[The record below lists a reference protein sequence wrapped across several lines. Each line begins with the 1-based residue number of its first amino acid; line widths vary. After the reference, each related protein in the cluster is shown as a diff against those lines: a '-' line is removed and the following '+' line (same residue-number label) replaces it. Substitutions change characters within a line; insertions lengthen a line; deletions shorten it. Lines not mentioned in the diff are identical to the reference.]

1 MISGMRP
8 LHRPISGRRIGVRAA
23 VAIVGLLLCIAVPLI
38 TASWVRQIA
47 LEELRTRS
55 GYTLNLVVEN
65 LHGEL
70 AKFRFQPELLASM
83 RDFSSAL
90 HEEADP
96 ALIHQVN
103 LELERINKVSG
114 ALDTYLMD
122 RSGLTIAASNWAAD
136 KTFVGNNFSYRPYF
150 QAAMQGKTGVYFAL
164 GTTSGERGYYFSYP
178 VRDGEK
184 ITGAIVTKIKLG
196 HLEAGWR
203 SPDGEIIVTDQ
214 HGVIFM
220 SSNSEWLYRT
230 LEPVS
235 RETAAA
241 LMKSRQYNRVELTPL
256 NAEMR
261 SAGNGEPQFIAIAS
275 EVPNRQPRQQAKTE
289 YLLTDASMADAGWH
303 VMMLADTKSVD
314 RQAQIAI
321 VIAALIMVSLTLAA
335 AIVHQWRRRISERIA
350 LQEAA
355 KGQLEQRVEQRTAEL
370 VEANKRLKAEIQDRQ
385 YAEEELRRTQSEL
398 VQATKLAAL
407 GQMSAG
413 LSHELNQP
421 LAAIGT
427 YADNAR
433 AFLDRGDSETAS
445 TNLSSISN
453 LIQRM
458 ARIIRNLRTYAR
470 NEPVQTRPTSL
481 RGAVEN
487 ALTLLQQRIENAG
500 VSIHYDP
507 CELDLAVVAG
517 NVRLQQVFVNL
528 LSNAID
534 VLADCEE
541 RSIWISSKREDDGK
555 ICVLVRDSGPGIAA
569 EHLKNVFDP
578 FYTTKDVGKGTGLGL
593 SITYGIIKQFGSTID
608 VSNHADGGAEFCVSL
623 VEIADQTGEAA

>member
-1 MISGMRP
+1 MSSHYG
-8 LHRPISGRRIGVRAA
+8 PIFAGRIGVRAA
-23 VAIVGLLLCIAVPLI
+23 VIVAGLVLCIAVPLM
-38 TASWVRQIA
+38 TANWVRQIA

-55 GYTLNLVVEN
+55 GYPLNLVVEN

-70 AKFRFQPELLASM
+70 AKFRYQPELLASM
-83 RDFSSAL
+83 RDFSGAL
-90 HEEADP
+90 RQDADP
-96 ALIHQVN
+96 ALIHKVN

-122 RSGLTIAASNWAAD
+122 RTGLTVAASNWASD

-150 QAAMQGKTGVYFAL
+150 QAAMQGKTGGYFAL
-164 GTTSGERGYYFSYP
+164 GTTSGERGYYFAYP
-178 VRDGEK
+178 VRDGET
-184 ITGAIVTKIKLG
+184 IGGAIVTKIKLG

-203 SPDGEIIVTDQ
+203 SPDGEIIVTDP

-220 SSNSEWLYRT
+220 SSHPGWLYRT
-230 LEPVS
+230 LKPLPE
-235 RETAAA
+235 ETVAA
-241 LMKSRQYNRVELTPL
+241 LMESRQYNRLELKPL
-256 NAEMR
+256 DAEMP
-261 SAGNGEPQFIAIAS
+261 SAKNGKARFIAIAS
-275 EVPNRQPRQQAKTE
+275 EAPSKRPRPKVMTE
-289 YLLTDASMADAGWH
+289 YLLTQADMANAGWR
-303 VMMLADTKSVD
+303 VMMLADTKYVD
-314 RQAQIAI
+314 WQAHISIA
-321 VIAALIMVSLTLAA
+321 IAALIMVSLTLAA
-335 AIVHQWRRRISERIA
+335 AMVHQRRRRISERIA
-350 LQEAA
+350 MQEAA

-370 VEANKRLKAEIQDRQ
+370 VESNQRLTAEIQDRQ
-385 YAEEELRRTQSEL
+385 RAEEELRRTQSEL

-433 AFLDRGDSETAS
+433 AFLDRGDPETAS
-445 TNLSSISN
+445 RNLSSISN
-453 LIQRM
+453 LIHRM

-470 NEPVQTRPTSL
+470 NEPVLTRPTSL
-481 RGAVEN
+481 RGAIEN

-500 VSIHYDP
+500 IAIHYDP
-507 CELDLAVVAG
+507 GQLDLAVVGG

-534 VLADCEE
+534 ALSDCGE

-555 ICVLVRDSGPGIAA
+555 ICVIVRDSGPGIAA

-578 FYTTKDVGKGTGLGL
+578 FYSTKDVGKGTGLGL
-593 SITYGIIKQFGSTID
+593 SITFGIIKQFGGAID
-608 VSNHADGGAEFCVSL
+608 VSNHPGGGAEFRIRL
-623 VEIADQTGEAA
+623 VEIIDQTGEAA